1 MEHKT
6 GLLSQEFGDHGLD
19 GRATIHHLCGIWGD
33 DEQAVLDVLT
43 LARQMEPELLVL
55 QTLTMDR
62 HLAVSLLPAR
72 LSAVIISA
80 FGVLAL
86 LLASIGLYG
95 VVSYAVSTRS
105 REVGIRMAL
114 GADPKEVVGMLTK
127 TGLRLVAVGTVLGLI
142 VAFGLAQLLG
152 TLLYGV
158 PSSDPVSFLAVPALL
173 AAVAFLAAWIPAR
186 RASHVSPVR
195 ALKVD

>member
-1 MEHKT
+1 MT
-6 GLLSQEFGDHGLD
+6 LVA
-19 GRATIHHLCGIWGD
+19 ATTGD